1 MNASAIA
8 GTALAAA
15 LLAQTL
21 KKNNPE
27 WAGALTIGAGI
38 LFFMMVL
45 HGLTPVLIEAEQ
57 LLLRSGANEEM
68 IQILLKCLGTCLLVQ
83 FSADCCRDAG
93 ESALAGR
100 VEFAGKAAVVTL
112 SLPLFQ
118 QILSLALSLLG

>member
-1 MNASAIA
+1 MNASVIA

-45 HGLTPVLIEAEQ
+45 RGLTPVLIEAEQ
-57 LLLRSGANEEM
+57 LLLCSGANEEM
-68 IQILLKCLGTCLLVQ
+68 IRILLKCLGTCLLVQ

-93 ESALAGR
+93 ENALAGR
-100 VEFAGKAAVVTL
+100 VEFAGKATVVTL